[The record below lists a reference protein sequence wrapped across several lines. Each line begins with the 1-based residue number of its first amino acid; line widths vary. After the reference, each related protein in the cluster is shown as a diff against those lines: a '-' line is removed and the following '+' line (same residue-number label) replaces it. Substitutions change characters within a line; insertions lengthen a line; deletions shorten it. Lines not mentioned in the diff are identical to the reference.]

1 MKKLKM
7 KSILMGFGFLI
18 IMYGLMTTKPSDEET
33 FKKYLVQYSDLT
45 DPYSAQVRLSKVNAN
60 QTRFC
65 GQINGKNT
73 FGAYVG
79 WTHFFAEKYVDGTG
93 KERFFLDL
101 RKSVAGIPPYAL
113 ASDVI
118 RTFCG

>member
-1 MKKLKM
+1 MSKLKT
-7 KSILMGFGFLI
+7 KSILIGSGFLI
-18 IMYGLMTTKPSDEET
+18 ILYGLTVTKPSDEET

-45 DPYSAQVRLSKVNAN
+45 DPFSAQVRLSKVNTS

-65 GQINGKNT
+65 GQINGKNN

-79 WTHFFAEKYVDGTG
+79 WTYFFAEKYVDGTG

-101 RKSVAGIPPYAL
+101 RKSVAGLPPYAL

-118 RTFCG
+118 RNFCG